1 MDVELLHTDDGG
13 EITAENGIVKMADGL
28 ETCVYLALFGGAED
42 DAGGSATKS
51 KQWWANLSENDPAR
65 KYRSETQY
73 LLRAL
78 PLVPANLRRLELAA
92 GRDLAWLV
100 TEGLATEVEAVASMP
115 ALNKVQIEVTLKSN
129 LGDKKYGFLFASRL
143 GQAS

>member
-13 EITAENGIVKMADGL
+13 EITATNGIVKLNDGL
-28 ETCVYLALFGGAED
+28 ETCVYLSLFGGAED
-42 DAGGSATKS
+42 DGGGSATKS
-51 KQWWANLSENDPAR
+51 RQWWGNLLENDPAR